1 MHFTLKNNL
10 FLIASSLSFASL
22 IGCTPRSDPAKPPG
36 NVTSAEVTSA
46 EAAGPEISLGPA
58 GNPDEE
64 KSNSTVLLGSP
75 DLTGGIPGTGPLTV
89 EVIQDWLAREENHQT
104 IDVELPLGL
113 SAAAEQIQIPDDNPL
128 TRAKIELGRQLYF
141 DTRMSGDGTIAC
153 ASCHHPD
160 HGYARPD
167 QFGVGIGGQTGDRNS
182 PVSFNR
188 ILSTAQFWD
197 GRAGSLEEQAQGP
210 IANPIEHG
218 TTHPDAVAAIAEVEG
233 YRIQFE
239 RIFGP
244 ESLNIENIARA
255 IASFE
260 RVIATGPSPA
270 DYYERL
276 RPFLQYDDE
285 DLAEIK
291 EEDPELHAKY
301 EEAQSTSE
309 AHPVS
314 ESAIRGRDLFFA
326 DKAGCTA
333 CHLGANF
340 TDEKFHNLGVAMDS
354 ENPPSGRMSV
364 SKNEKDLGAF
374 KTPTVRNVAL
384 TAPYMHDGSQT
395 TLEEVVD
402 WYAKGGHPNPTLSD
416 KIKKLDLTDQDK
428 KDLVNFMKAL
438 TGPYPVVEQGRIP

>member
-46 EAAGPEISLGPA
+46 EAAAPDISPGSA

-167 QFGVGIGGQTGDRNS
+167 QFGVGI
-182 PVSFNR
+182 
-188 ILSTAQFWD
+188 AK
-197 GRAGSLEEQAQGP
+197 
-210 IANPIEHG
+210 
-218 TTHPDAVAAIAEVEG
+218 AINHT
-233 YRIQFE
+233 RQ
-239 RIFGP
+239 
-244 ESLNIENIARA
+244 
-255 IASFE
+255 
-260 RVIATGPSPA
+260 
-270 DYYERL
+270 
-276 RPFLQYDDE
+276 
-285 DLAEIK
+285 
-291 EEDPELHAKY
+291 
-301 EEAQSTSE
+301 
-309 AHPVS
+309 
-314 ESAIRGRDLFFA
+314 
-326 DKAGCTA
+326 
-333 CHLGANF
+333 
-340 TDEKFHNLGVAMDS
+340 
-354 ENPPSGRMSV
+354 
-364 SKNEKDLGAF
+364 
-374 KTPTVRNVAL
+374 
-384 TAPYMHDGSQT
+384 
-395 TLEEVVD
+395 
-402 WYAKGGHPNPTLSD
+402 
-416 KIKKLDLTDQDK
+416 
-428 KDLVNFMKAL
+428 
-438 TGPYPVVEQGRIP
+438 